1 VGLFFYFLRE
11 VAPQGLARHPATQ
24 RIQLAR
30 NSRHC
35 CACLPASLCL
45 QGELLTQDAES
56 RRTIVLITDGK
67 PTDRED
73 ALAAAERARSY
84 GIKMVVVGAGEID
97 YDTLKALASGPQFV
111 FANFELD
118 AGQLLKL
125 ADLASQGVCRELD

>member
-1 VGLFFYFLRE
+1 MGTVCNA
-11 VAPQGLARHPATQ
+11 APAPNAAPKKKNPL
-24 RIQLAR
+24 
-30 NSRHC
+30 
-35 CACLPASLCL
+35 L

-84 GIKMVVVGAGEID
+84 GIKMVVVGAGEIE